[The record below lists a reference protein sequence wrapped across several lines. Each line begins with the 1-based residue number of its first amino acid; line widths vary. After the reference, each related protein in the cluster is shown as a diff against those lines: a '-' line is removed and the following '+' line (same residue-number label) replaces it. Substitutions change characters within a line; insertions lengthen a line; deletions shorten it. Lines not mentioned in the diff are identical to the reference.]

1 MSMDVS
7 DRARRVWDEWNLRV
21 AVLVSLFL
29 QTILIVSASSRRR
42 KGGILLTAI
51 IWSSYLLADWIAAF
65 AVGLISS
72 GQTNDC
78 PEKTAVNNQLAAF
91 WAPFLLLHLGGPDD
105 ITAFSLEDN
114 ELWIRHLLGLLIQ
127 VVAVVYVFVQ
137 SLQNEYWIPIVL
149 LFFAGVCKYAERTL
163 SLYKACLGNF
173 KRSLLP
179 EPDSGPNYA
188 QLMEEYSALDDS
200 HVKVTIEIVKET
212 AKANNGE
219 QIIASSEP
227 ERLHYLD
234 IVLKGYHFFD
244 VFKGLVVDHMFSFH
258 ERNESRFFFF
268 ERTASD
274 AFRVMEVELNFL
286 YDVLFTKMGLV
297 HCKIG
302 YICRSLS
309 TALLAACFQQ
319 FASHPHHS
327 IYLFDKIVTY
337 ILLVGAVSLD
347 VVGVFKLVSSDW
359 VIVSAKEKA
368 ARVLIRLRAFC
379 RREQRWSDSMAQHS
393 FISFCLK
400 EEQRFRWLN
409 KVAVFFRMKEVLD
422 EFRYKKKKACG
433 EKLKELVFN
442 ELKAKALNA
451 ETTKMAKEI
460 YSARGDNV
468 LSDYPSHYSHPSISA
483 SLSDEVEYDESLLL
497 WHIATELCYFT
508 RSIPEEDEA
517 TETEPEEDE
526 TTETEPEEDEATE
539 TEPEED
545 EATETRPEEDE
556 ATERKKAR
564 IEMCKALSDY
574 MLYLLIMRP
583 TLMSTVAG
591 IAQIRFQDTCKEANK
606 FFKRWQSE
614 IKTDGDRD
622 QRREACVKLLDVK
635 TVVKPNE
642 VKGDRSKSLLFDAC
656 ILANDLKKLS
666 EDKRWEMMSR
676 VWVELLSYGASR
688 CRASDHARQLSHGG
702 EFITFVWLL
711 MVHFGLGEQFRI
723 EAGHARAKLLQ
734 VDKISK

>member
-1 MSMDVS
+1 MYLDIS
-7 DRARRVWDEWNLRV
+7 DRARRLWDEWNLRV
-21 AVLVSLFL
+21 AVLISLLF
-29 QTILIVSASSRRR
+29 QIVLIISANSRRR

-78 PEKTAVNNQLAAF
+78 PKKTAVNNQLAAF

-137 SLQNEYWIPIVL
+137 SLPNEYWIPTVL

-163 SLYKACLGNF
+163 SFYKACLGNF
-173 KRSLLP
+173 KTSLLP
-179 EPDSGPNYA
+179 KPDSGPNYA
-188 QLMEEYSALDDS
+188 QLMEEYSALEAS
-200 HVKVTIEIVKET
+200 HVPVKIDIVRET

-219 QIIASSEP
+219 QIIPSSEA
-227 ERLHYLD
+227 ESLDYLD
-234 IVLKGYHFFD
+234 IVLEGYHFFD

-258 ERNESRFFFF
+258 ERDESRFFFF
-268 ERTASD
+268 KRTAAD
-274 AFRVMEVELNFL
+274 AFGVMEVELNFL

-302 YICRSLS
+302 YLCRLLS

-319 FASHPHHS
+319 FASHPHHN
-327 IYLFDKIVTY
+327 INHFDKIVTY

-347 VVGVFKLVSSDW
+347 LVGVFKLVFSDW
-359 VIVSAKEKA
+359 VVVYAKEVV
-368 ARVLIRLRAFC
+368 ARVLIRLHTFG

-393 FISFCLK
+393 FISFCLN

-409 KVAVFFRMKEVLD
+409 KIAGYFRMKEVLD

-451 ETTKMAKEI
+451 ETTKLAKEI

-468 LSDYPSHYSHPSISA
+468 LSDYPRHYSYPSISA
-483 SLSDEVEYDESLLL
+483 SLSDEAEYDESLLL

-508 RSIPEEDEA
+508 SSGGNENRDF
-517 TETEPEEDE
+517 
-526 TTETEPEEDEATE
+526 
-539 TEPEED
+539 
-545 EATETRPEEDE
+545 
-556 ATERKKAR
+556 
-564 IEMCKALSDY
+564 CKVLSDY
-574 MLYLLIMRP
+574 MLYLLVMRP

-591 IAQIRFQDTCKEANK
+591 IAQIRFQDTCKEASK

-614 IKTDGDRD
+614 IKTDK
-622 QRREACVKLLDVK
+622 QACEKLLAVK
-635 TVVKPNE
+635 TVEKLKPNQ

-656 ILANDLKKLS
+656 ILANDLKKMS
-666 EDKRWEMMSR
+666 MTEDRRWEMMSR
-676 VWVELLSYGASR
+676 VWVELLSYGASH
-688 CRASDHARQLSHGG
+688 CRASDHARQLSRGG

-723 EAGHARAKLLQ
+723 EAGHARAKLL
-734 VDKISK
+734 VGK

>member
-1 MSMDVS
+1 MSLEIS

-29 QTILIVSASSRRR
+29 QTVLIFSANSRRR
-42 KGGILLTAI
+42 KGGIVLTAI

-78 PEKTAVNNQLAAF
+78 PEKTAVNKQLAAF

-149 LFFAGVCKYAERTL
+149 LFFAGACKYAERTL

-173 KRSLLP
+173 KTSLLP
-179 EPDSGPNYA
+179 KPDSGPNYA
-188 QLMEEYSALDDS
+188 QLMEEYSALYDS
-200 HVKVTIEIVKET
+200 GVPVRIDIVKET
-212 AKANNGE
+212 EKANDKQRIN
-219 QIIASSEP
+219 SSEA
-227 ERLHYLD
+227 ESLNDDLE

-244 VFKGLVVDHMFSFH
+244 KFKGLVVDHMFSFR
-258 ERNESRFFFF
+258 ERDESRLFFFN
-268 ERTASD
+268 RTAAD

-302 YICRSLS
+302 YLCRSLS
-309 TALLAACFQQ
+309 TALLASCFHQ
-319 FASHPHHS
+319 FASQPHHNM
-327 IYLFDKIVTY
+327 YHFDKIVTS
-337 ILLVGAVSLD
+337 ILLVGAVALD
-347 VVGVFKLVSSDW
+347 MVGVFKLVFSDW
-359 VIVSAKEKA
+359 VIVSAKEKT

-393 FISFCLK
+393 FISFCLN
-400 EEQRFRWLN
+400 EEQRFKWLN
-409 KVAVFFRMKEVLD
+409 KIAVFFRMKEVLD
-422 EFRYKKKKACG
+422 EFRYKKKEACR
-433 EKLKELVFN
+433 EELKKFVFK
-442 ELKAKALNA
+442 ELKAKAVNA
-451 ETTKMAKEI
+451 KTTKMAKEI
-460 YSARGDNV
+460 YSARGDNA
-468 LSDYPSHYSHPSISA
+468 LSDYKSHSPSHSISG
-483 SLSDEVEYDESLLL
+483 SLSDEAEYDESLLL
-497 WHIATELCYFT
+497 WHVATELCYFT
-508 RSIPEEDEA
+508 SSGGNDNREL
-517 TETEPEEDE
+517 
-526 TTETEPEEDEATE
+526 
-539 TEPEED
+539 
-545 EATETRPEEDE
+545 
-556 ATERKKAR
+556 
-564 IEMCKALSDY
+564 CKVLSDY
-574 MLYLLIMRP
+574 TLYVLIMQP

-591 IAQIRFQDTCKEANK
+591 IAQIRFQDTCKEASK

-614 IKTDGDRD
+614 IKKDD
-622 QRREACVKLLDVK
+622 QWKEACEKLLAVK
-635 TVVKPNE
+635 TVEKLKPNQ

-656 ILANDLKKLS
+656 ILANDLKKMKMN
-666 EDKRWEMMSR
+666 EERRWEMMSR

-688 CRASDHARQLSHGG
+688 CRASDHARQLSRGG

-723 EAGHARAKLLQ
+723 EAGHARAKLL
-734 VDKISK
+734 VAK

>member
-1 MSMDVS
+1 MSLEIS

-21 AVLVSLFL
+21 TVLVSLFL
-29 QTILIVSASSRRR
+29 QTVLIFSANSRRR
-42 KGGILLTAI
+42 KGGIVLTAI

-78 PEKTAVNNQLAAF
+78 PEKTAVNKQLAAF

-137 SLQNEYWIPIVL
+137 SLPNDYWIPTVL
-149 LFFAGVCKYAERTL
+149 LFFAGACKYAERTL

-173 KRSLLP
+173 KTSLLP
-179 EPDSGPNYA
+179 KPDSGPNYA
-188 QLMEEYSALDDS
+188 QLMEEYSALEASGVPVRID
-200 HVKVTIEIVKET
+200 IVRET
-212 AKANNGE
+212 AKANGE
-219 QIIASSEP
+219 QISTSSEA

-234 IVLKGYHFFD
+234 IVLKGYHFFE
-244 VFKGLVVDHMFSFH
+244 VFKGLVVDHMFSFR
-258 ERNESRFFFF
+258 ERDESRFFFF
-268 ERTASD
+268 FFNRTAAD
-274 AFRVMEVELNFL
+274 AFRVIEVELNFL

-302 YICRSLS
+302 YLCRLLA
-309 TALLAACFQQ
+309 TALLAACFHQ
-319 FASHPHHS
+319 FASHPHHNM
-327 IYLFDKIVTY
+327 YHFDKIVTY
-337 ILLVGAVSLD
+337 ILLVGAVALD
-347 VVGVFKLVSSDW
+347 VVGVFKLVFSDW
-359 VIVSAKEKA
+359 AIVSAKEKV
-368 ARVLIRLRAFC
+368 ARVLIRLRAFG
-379 RREQRWSDSMAQHS
+379 RREHRWSNSIAQHS
-393 FISFCLK
+393 FITFCLK

-409 KVAVFFRMKEVLD
+409 KIAVFFRMKETLD
-422 EFRYKKKKACG
+422 EIRYKEKKSCRA
-433 EKLKELVFN
+433 KLKKLVFD

-451 ETTKMAKEI
+451 ETTKLAKEI

-468 LSDYPSHYSHPSISA
+468 LSDYPSHYSYPSISA
-483 SLSDEVEYDESLLL
+483 SLSDEAEYDESLLL

-508 RSIPEEDEA
+508 APMGYDENR
-517 TETEPEEDE
+517 EF
-526 TTETEPEEDEATE
+526 
-539 TEPEED
+539 
-545 EATETRPEEDE
+545 
-556 ATERKKAR
+556 
-564 IEMCKALSDY
+564 CKVLSDY
-574 MLYLLIMRP
+574 MLYLLVMRP

-614 IKTDGDRD
+614 IKTGDDNRD

-688 CRASDHARQLSHGG
+688 CRASDHARQLSRGG

-723 EAGHARAKLLQ
+723 EAGHARAKLL
-734 VDKISK
+734 VAK

>member
-1 MSMDVS
+1 MSLNIS

-29 QTILIVSASSRRR
+29 QTVLIISANSRRR
-42 KGGILLTAI
+42 KGGIVLTAI

-137 SLQNEYWIPIVL
+137 SLPNEYWIPTVL
-149 LFFAGVCKYAERTL
+149 LFFAGACKYAERTL

-173 KRSLLP
+173 KTSLLP
-179 EPDSGPNYA
+179 KPDSGPNYA
-188 QLMEEYSALDDS
+188 QLMEEYSALEAS
-200 HVKVTIEIVKET
+200 HVPVKIDIVRET
-212 AKANNGE
+212 AIANGE
-219 QIIASSEP
+219 HIITSSVAET
-227 ERLHYLD
+227 LD
-234 IVLKGYHFFD
+234 SLGIVLKGYHFFD
-244 VFKGLVVDHMFSFH
+244 VFKRLVVDHRFSFQ
-258 ERNESRFFFF
+258 ERDDSRFFFF
-268 ERTASD
+268 NRTAAD

-302 YICRSLS
+302 YLCRLLA

-319 FASHPHHS
+319 FASHPHHN
-327 IYLFDKIVTY
+327 INHFDEIVTY
-337 ILLVGAVSLD
+337 ILLVGAVGLD
-347 VVGVFKLVSSDW
+347 VVGVFKLVFSDW
-359 VIVSAKEKA
+359 VIVSAKEKVA
-368 ARVLIRLRAFC
+368 KVLIRLPFG

-409 KVAVFFRMKEVLD
+409 KIADFFGMKETLD
-422 EFRYKKKKACG
+422 ELRYKEKKLCRV
-433 EKLKELVFN
+433 ELKRLVFN
-442 ELKAKALNA
+442 ELRAKALLDA
-451 ETTKMAKEI
+451 KTTKMDKDI
-460 YSARGDNV
+460 HSARGYNV
-468 LSDYPSHYSHPSISA
+468 LSDYPSHYYYPSISA
-483 SLSDEVEYDESLLL
+483 SLSDEAEYDESLLL

-508 RSIPEEDEA
+508 SSGGNENREF
-517 TETEPEEDE
+517 
-526 TTETEPEEDEATE
+526 
-539 TEPEED
+539 
-545 EATETRPEEDE
+545 
-556 ATERKKAR
+556 
-564 IEMCKALSDY
+564 CKVLSDY
-574 MLYLLIMRP
+574 MLYLLVMRP

-614 IKTDGDRD
+614 IKTDK
-622 QRREACVKLLDVK
+622 QACDKLLAVK